1 MPSLVEIRR
10 VLFRSEEH
18 TSELQSL
25 TNLVCR
31 LLLVK
36 KIKHKY
42 TEKVLKE
49 INSETLSR
57 ADLSGANLSEANLIG
72 ADLSGAD
79 LSEANLCFFNLR
91 APTLTAPFSLLC
103 TLHN

>member
-36 KIKHKY
+36 KYSRSRLIQFIRANQNRNLA
-42 TEKVLKE
+42 TQTGSTGNQTIVVFLQILP
-49 INSETLSR
+49 INSCLIIFFKQKG
-57 ADLSGANLSEANLIG
+57 DPGNLHS
-72 ADLSGAD
+72 
-79 LSEANLCFFNLR
+79 F
-91 APTLTAPFSLLC
+91 LTRRFSD
-103 TLHN
+103 